1 MASTKEY
8 LEYVLEQLSGI
19 DGLRY
24 RPMMG
29 EYLIYCRN
37 RLVGGVYDDRLLV
50 KPTKSALALL
60 PDAPREEP
68 YPGGRPMLLVTEMEN
83 KRLLRELLEAVAK
96 SRGFLLSGGALDV
109 ERASRIV
116 LDEFR
121 GGKIAKVTLD
131 RIPEI

>member
-8 LEYVLEQLSGI
+8 LEYVLEQLSEV

-50 KPTKSALALL
+50 KPTPSALALL

-83 KRLLRELLEAVAK
+83 KRLLQELLEAMA
-96 SRGFLLSGGALDV
+96 
-109 ERASRIV
+109 
-116 LDEFR
+116 DEV
-121 GGKIAKVTLD
+121 K
-131 RIPEI
+131 

>member
-8 LEYVLEQLSGI
+8 LEYVLEQLSEV

-83 KRLLRELLEAVAK
+83 KRLLQELLEA
-96 SRGFLLSGGALDV
+96 
-109 ERASRIV
+109 
-116 LDEFR
+116 
-121 GGKIAKVTLD
+121 IAGEVK
-131 RIPEI
+131 

>member
-8 LEYVLEQLSGI
+8 LEYALEQLSGI

-68 YPGGRPMLLVTEMEN
+68 YPGGRPLLLVTEMEN
-83 KRLLRELLEAVAK
+83 KRLLQELLEAMA
-96 SRGFLLSGGALDV
+96 
-109 ERASRIV
+109 
-116 LDEFR
+116 DEV
-121 GGKIAKVTLD
+121 K
-131 RIPEI
+131 

>member
-1 MASTKEY
+1 MASSKEY
-8 LEYVLEQLSGI
+8 LDYVLEQLSEV

-83 KRLLRELLEAVAK
+83 KRLLQELLEAVA
-96 SRGFLLSGGALDV
+96 
-109 ERASRIV
+109 
-116 LDEFR
+116 DEV
-121 GGKIAKVTLD
+121 K
-131 RIPEI
+131 

>member
-8 LEYVLEQLSGI
+8 LEYVLEQLSEV

-83 KRLLRELLEAVAK
+83 KRILQELLEAMA
-96 SRGFLLSGGALDV
+96 
-109 ERASRIV
+109 
-116 LDEFR
+116 DEV
-121 GGKIAKVTLD
+121 K
-131 RIPEI
+131 

>member
-8 LEYVLEQLSGI
+8 LDYVLEQLSEV

-50 KPTKSALALL
+50 KPTTSALALL

-83 KRLLRELLEAVAK
+83 KRLLQELLEAMA
-96 SRGFLLSGGALDV
+96 
-109 ERASRIV
+109 
-116 LDEFR
+116 DEV
-121 GGKIAKVTLD
+121 K
-131 RIPEI
+131 

>member
-8 LEYVLEQLSGI
+8 LEYVLEQLSEV

-50 KPTKSALALL
+50 KPTKSACALL

-68 YPGGRPMLLVTEMEN
+68 YPGGKPMLLVTEMEN
-83 KRLLRELLEAVAK
+83 KRLLQELLEAVA
-96 SRGFLLSGGALDV
+96 GEV
-109 ERASRIV
+109 
-116 LDEFR
+116 
-121 GGKIAKVTLD
+121 
-131 RIPEI
+131 

>member
-1 MASTKEY
+1 MASSKEY
-8 LEYVLEQLSGI
+8 LDYVLEQLSEV

-83 KRLLRELLEAVAK
+83 KRLLQELLEAVA
-96 SRGFLLSGGALDV
+96 GEA
-109 ERASRIV
+109 
-116 LDEFR
+116 
-121 GGKIAKVTLD
+121 
-131 RIPEI
+131 